1 MMDER
6 NPKEPCCTSSAA
18 RKVRQLKIGDDL
30 IGISQLDEI
39 IEEVLRMELESDVEI
54 GESLLRRAKIYNYVP
69 STTSQDY
76 RDALLEEYRRRRGK
90 L

>member
-1 MMDER
+1 MTNEGDS
-6 NPKEPCCTSSAA
+6 KESCCASSAT

-39 IEEVLRMELESDVEI
+39 IEEVSGMEFENDIEI
-54 GESLLRRAKIYNYVP
+54 GEALLRRARIRNYVP
-69 STTSQDY
+69 STASQDY
-76 RDALLEEYRRRRGK
+76 RDALLGEYKRKREK